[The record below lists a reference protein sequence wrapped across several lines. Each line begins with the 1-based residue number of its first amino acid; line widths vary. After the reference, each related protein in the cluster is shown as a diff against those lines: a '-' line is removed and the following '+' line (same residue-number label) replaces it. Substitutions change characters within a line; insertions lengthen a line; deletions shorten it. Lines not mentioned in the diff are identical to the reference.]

1 MSFSYVN
8 FSLPVYYH
16 GLDKNFSYSFSKK
29 NVFIRKLGHY
39 LSENK
44 GFDPLLHILWGMGA
58 FIVDILFS
66 SWDKFI

>member
-1 MSFSYVN
+1 MFAMDYIR
-8 FSLPVYYH
+8 FL
-16 GLDKNFSYSFSKK
+16 LFFFLKK
-29 NVFIRKLGHY
+29 IVFIRKLGHY